1 MNLAESIGPQL
12 PSVQGSSLNSA
23 ASEIEAQS
31 PQSARH
37 CMPLVRRTPARTPS
51 VSGFA
56 VKASTNVG
64 IIIGAR
70 YVVEGFLAEGGTAM
84 VYLARDLKTDR
95 LVVVKRM
102 KPEVAETPELRR
114 RFLFEAHALARV
126 QHPAVVRVL
135 DISPDGGSADE
146 DESPYLVLEALRG
159 ESLGDYLRRHQSM
172 SVEMT
177 CHLMRQA
184 AMALA
189 AVHEAGIVH
198 RDLKPDNLFLVG
210 PLDEPSALKVLDFGM
225 AHVVE
230 DGHDAEST
238 DILGTAQYMAP
249 EQILVEPVDARTD
262 VYGMGVVLFRMLTGH
277 LPFDAK
283 NKHDLLRHQL
293 FSPVPPASWL
303 VDDLPRELERIVHR
317 ATRKSPSARFESASE
332 MVQAFDQLLGVDE
345 PLSSRTI
352 QSFVDDEE
360 PDVYQPSTSKGR
372 HAAQVLAVEFGIYS
386 RPHKTLPPGLP
397 SSHPPSPPFGEH

>member
-1 MNLAESIGPQL
+1 
-12 PSVQGSSLNSA
+12 
-23 ASEIEAQS
+23 
-31 PQSARH
+31 
-37 CMPLVRRTPARTPS
+37 MPLVRRAPLRTPS

-64 IIIGAR
+64 IIIGER
-70 YVVEGFLAEGGTAM
+70 YAVEGFLAEGGTAM
-84 VYLARDLKTDR
+84 VYLARDLRTDR

-126 QHPAVVRVL
+126 QHPTVVRVL
-135 DISPDGGSADE
+135 DISGDAKAAPE
-146 DESPYLVLEALRG
+146 EEPPYLVLEALRG
-159 ESLGDYLRRHQSM
+159 ESLGDYLRRNQAM
-172 SVEMT
+172 SVDMT

-184 AMALA
+184 AMALV
-189 AVHEAGIVH
+189 AVHEAGLVH
-198 RDLKPDNLFLVG
+198 RDLKPDNLYLVG
-210 PLDEPSALKVLDFGM
+210 PLDEPTTLKVLDFGM
-225 AHVVE
+225 AHVLE
-230 DGHDAEST
+230 DGHDADST

-262 VYGMGVVLFRMLTGH
+262 VYALGVVLFRMLTGH

-303 VDDLPRELERIVHR
+303 VDDLPVELERIVHR
-317 ATRKSPSARFESASE
+317 ATRKSPSARFESAAE
-332 MVQAFDQLLGVDE
+332 LVQAFDRLLGVDE

-352 QSFVDDEE
+352 HGFVEDREL
-360 PDVYQPSTSKGR
+360 DVYQPSTSKGR
-372 HAAQVLAVEFGIYS
+372 RAAEVLAREFGIYS
-386 RPHKTLPPGLP
+386 RPHKTVPPGLP
-397 SSHPPSPPFGEH
+397 ASRPPSLPFQESDS